1 MSRRT
6 LWGSLSGLFA
16 LERAGRA
23 QTDSAPY
30 NPSGGEMIFI
40 LLLTALMVAG
50 WVLYEWVRHR
60 NRPA

>member
-6 LWGSLSGLFA
+6 LWGSLSGLFS
-16 LERAGRA
+16 LESAGWA

-40 LLLTALMVAG
+40 LLLTAFVIGG
-50 WVLYEWVRHR
+50 WVLYELVRR

>member
-6 LWGSLSGLFA
+6 LWGSLVGLFS
-16 LERAGRA
+16 LERAGWA

-40 LLLTALMVAG
+40 LLLTALVVAG
-50 WVLYEWVRHR
+50 WVLYEWVRR
-60 NRPA
+60 QRSA